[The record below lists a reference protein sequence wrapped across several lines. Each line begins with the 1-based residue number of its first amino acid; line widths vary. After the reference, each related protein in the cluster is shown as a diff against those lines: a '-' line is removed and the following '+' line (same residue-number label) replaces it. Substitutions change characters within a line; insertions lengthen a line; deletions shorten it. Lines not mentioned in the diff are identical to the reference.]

1 MNTNY
6 LFDLSSYLKNTNI
19 SEEFYPLINVGFG
32 LLVLIL
38 FAYTAHIII
47 KKFVLRALQSVAKRT
62 KSMWDDILLEKKVF
76 NRLAHLVP
84 AIIIYSAIGYILK
97 DYDKA
102 LLLGYAVLKIYM
114 NLMVILA
121 LDAMVSAMHH
131 IYLSMDV
138 AKDRPNIKGYVQ
150 IAKIIIY
157 FIGVILIL
165 SIILNKKPTALF
177 AGLGAMAAILL
188 LVFKDTILGLVA
200 SIQLSANDM
209 VRIGD
214 YITMPS
220 RNADGNVIEVTL
232 NTVKVRNADKTISTI
247 PTYALVSESF
257 SNWRGMVESGGR
269 RIKRHIAID
278 MKSVKFCTPEMLNKF
293 SRINLLEDYIQNKT
307 KEIAEYNAENKVD
320 ESLVVNGR
328 RMTNLGTF
336 RYYLEAYLKNNP
348 MIHQDMPLLV
358 RQLQPT
364 ETGIPIEIYVFCKV
378 TEWDSYERIQAD
390 IFDHILSI
398 IPTFELN
405 VFQNPSGHDFEAFMK
420 K

>member
-6 LFDLSSYLKNTNI
+6 LFDLSSHLKNTNI
-19 SEEFYPLINVGFG
+19 SEEFYPLINVSFG
-32 LLVLIL
+32 LLILIL
-38 FAYTAHIII
+38 FAYTAHLIV
-47 KKFVLRALQSVAKRT
+47 KKFVLRALRSMARRTTAK
-62 KSMWDDILLEKKVF
+62 WDDILLEKRVF

-102 LLLGYAVLKIYM
+102 LLFSYAVLKIYM

-131 IYLSMDV
+131 IYLDMDV
-138 AKDRPNIKGYVQ
+138 TKDRPNIKGYVQ

-200 SIQLSANDM
+200 SVQLSANDM

-257 SNWRGMVESGGR
+257 SNWRGMIESGGR

-278 MKSVKFCTPEMLNKF
+278 MQSVKFCTPEMLSKF
-293 SRINLLEDYIQNKT
+293 SRIKLLEDYIQNKS
-307 KEIAEYNAENKVD
+307 KEIDEYNAANEVD
-320 ESLVVNGR
+320 NTISVNGR

-336 RYYLEAYLKNNP
+336 RYYLEAYLKNHP
-348 MIHQDMPLLV
+348 MIHEDMPLLV

-364 ETGIPIEIYVFCKV
+364 ETGIPIEIYVFSKELV
-378 TEWDSYERIQAD
+378 WDNYERIQAD
-390 IFDHILSI
+390 IFDHILAI

-405 VFQNPSGHDFEAFMK
+405 VFQNPSGRDFEALIE
-420 K
+420 